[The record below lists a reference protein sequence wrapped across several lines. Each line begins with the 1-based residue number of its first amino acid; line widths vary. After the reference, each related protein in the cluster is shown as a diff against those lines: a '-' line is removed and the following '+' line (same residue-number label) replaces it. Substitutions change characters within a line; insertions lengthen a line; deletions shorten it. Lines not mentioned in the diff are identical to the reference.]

1 MYEAINET
9 VAADD
14 LRVYE
19 IAKGDSAIFE
29 LSLKLGIL
37 PLRSCCKV
45 RPPFPYESG

>member
-29 LSLKLGIL
+29 LSHKLGIL